1 MVATRRTT
9 ARAHCCLV
17 TGGAGFLGRHLV
29 ERLLETGSWQVR
41 IVAGCL
47 CRIVLHNQQRKRQ
60 AIIAFCE
67 LQNRTFCELQNKT
80 GIFSYGGQLRLFQS
94 GNP

>member
-9 ARAHCCLV
+9 ARAHRCLV

-29 ERLLETGSWQVR
+29 ERLLETGSWQAR

-47 CRIVLHNQQRKRQ
+47 CS
-60 AIIAFCE
+60 CS
-67 LQNRTFCELQNKT
+67 T
-80 GIFSYGGQLRLFQS
+80 
-94 GNP
+94 